1 MDGRYNGYQNYQQQG
16 IYPPAGVPQGYGYNQ
31 QPGYNQAP
39 GYNGYNAAYPQQ
51 AYAAPRA
58 GSHKGKEI
66 TGMVMG
72 ISALA
77 CALIGFSLSMYALSW
92 AGSHSVYAY
101 YYSYASIVEGVIAS
115 GVWGLILSSMGIA
128 FGIVAL
134 VLKNQIYNATGVI
147 AGKIKVG
154 GILGLIGLISSGV
167 CAVLNIIGISVL
179 AALL

>member
-1 MDGRYNGYQNYQQQG
+1 
-16 IYPPAGVPQGYGYNQ
+16 
-31 QPGYNQAP
+31 
-39 GYNGYNAAYPQQ
+39 
-51 AYAAPRA
+51 
-58 GSHKGKEI
+58 
-66 TGMVMG
+66 
-72 ISALA
+72 
-77 CALIGFSLSMYALSW
+77 
-92 AGSHSVYAY
+92 
-101 YYSYASIVEGVIAS
+101 
-115 GVWGLILSSMGIA
+115 MGIA